1 MAKGSKLT
9 GALARPPKEKVG
21 ERLSAG
27 VYRGDKGSLVNKS
40 GRVIPRGQPSNPQ
53 MPPPSAYNNLPGYRG
68 MEGQMNSN
76 PWEGIMGKGPAM
88 DPGYNQGGIGAPNE
102 AANLAGMY
110 AANPN
115 DIQSGML
122 QVPGGRPLPTAIAN
136 MIAGQRPQYDSSL
149 NQGPMQNYIYRYPP
163 TPQMPQPSA
172 NNGGQ
177 YRLSPGVYGTQ
188 QQAMN
193 QYNQQMQQMQQ
204 PFQMQGVP
212 QQSKR

>member
-53 MPPPSAYNNLPGYRG
+53 MPPPGAWHNLPGYRG

-88 DPGYNQGGIGAPNE
+88 DPGYNQGGIGAPSE

-110 AANPN
+110 AANGGQNAPASVAANLAGMYGRNPN
-115 DIQSGML
+115 EIQSGMYT
-122 QVPGGRPLPTAIAN
+122 VPN
-136 MIAGQRPQYDSSL
+136 M
-149 NQGPMQNYIYRYPP
+149 
-163 TPQMPQPSA
+163 PQMPQPSA

-177 YRLSPGVYGTQ
+177 YRLSPGVYGTRE
-188 QQAMN
+188 QAMN

>member
-88 DPGYNQGGIGAPNE
+88 DPGYNQGGVGSANDAAALAGMYAANGGQNAPASV

-110 AANPN
+110 GRNPN
-115 DIQSGML
+115 EIQSGMYT
-122 QVPGGRPLPTAIAN
+122 VPN
-136 MIAGQRPQYDSSL
+136 M
-149 NQGPMQNYIYRYPP
+149 
-163 TPQMPQPSA
+163 PQMPQPSA
-172 NNGGQ
+172 NNDGK
-177 YRLSPGVYGTQ
+177 YRLSPGVYGTRE
-188 QQAMN
+188 QAMN
-193 QYNQQMQQMQQ
+193 QYNQQMQQMSQSIPGLQNGLGQQ
-204 PFQMQGVP
+204 GNMPPSNWVP
-212 QQSKR
+212 YTQRRG

>member
-9 GALARPPKEKVG
+9 GALARPPKEKAG

-53 MPPPSAYNNLPGYRG
+53 MPPPGAWHNLPGYRG

-88 DPGYNQGGIGAPNE
+88 DPGYNQGGVGSANDAAALAGMYAANGGQNAPASV

-110 AANPN
+110 GKNPN
-115 DIQSGML
+115 DIQSGMYT
-122 QVPGGRPLPTAIAN
+122 VPN
-136 MIAGQRPQYDSSL
+136 M
-149 NQGPMQNYIYRYPP
+149 
-163 TPQMPQPSA
+163 PQMPQPSA

-177 YRLSPGVYGTQ
+177 YRLSPGVYGTRE
-188 QQAMN
+188 QAMN
-193 QYNQQMQQMQQ
+193 QYNQQMQQMSQPIPGLQNGLGQQ
-204 PFQMQGVP
+204 GNMPPSNWVP
-212 QQSKR
+212 YTQRRG